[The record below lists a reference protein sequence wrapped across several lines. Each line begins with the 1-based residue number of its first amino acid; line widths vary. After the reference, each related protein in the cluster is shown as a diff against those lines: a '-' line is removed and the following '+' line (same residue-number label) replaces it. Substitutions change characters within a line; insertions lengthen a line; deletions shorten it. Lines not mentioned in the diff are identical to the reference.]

1 MNRTADTN
9 EITNPQ
15 LKSLAALLLASG
27 EICAVETYES
37 TDFIDVIV
45 AVGGDEEPLHIALDG
60 FGGIEWQDFSHRTPL
75 GNTPEGAAD
84 MIRLILKHPPGTF
97 TKGTRAR
104 AWPK

>member
-1 MNRTADTN
+1 MNRTIDTN

-15 LKSLAALLLASG
+15 LKRLAAMLLASG
-27 EICAVETYES
+27 KICAVQTYES
-37 TDFIDVIV
+37 TECIDVIV

-60 FGGIEWQDFSHRTPL
+60 YGGIEWQDFSHSTPL

-97 TKGTRAR
+97 TKGTRTR